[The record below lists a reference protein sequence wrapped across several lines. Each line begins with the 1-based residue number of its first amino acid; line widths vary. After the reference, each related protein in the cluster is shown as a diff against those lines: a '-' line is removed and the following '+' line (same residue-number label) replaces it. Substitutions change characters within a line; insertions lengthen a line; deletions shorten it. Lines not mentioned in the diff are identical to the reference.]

1 MTRPPRGPNYDKI
14 RPRKPNGIKDL
25 PRYLREVLSGF
36 FQRLFYIFKLVKDA
50 NGWIL
55 ILMMSYSLIAGVIPV
70 ISALISRE
78 LINSLTDAVT
88 GKAENFDVILKFL
101 LFQFGFIVLSSL
113 INSLY
118 SMIIRLS
125 GELVTNHIK
134 LTILEK
140 TKEVD
145 MSSFD
150 MPDFY
155 ERLENAS
162 REAGTRPISI
172 LQSVF
177 NIISTII
184 SLVSFIIILAEV
196 SAWAPLA
203 MIAFSLPSAAIS
215 FIYRKKN
222 FEYMR
227 MRSKERREMQYY
239 SDLLTDKDVAK
250 EVRIFNLS
258 DTFIDCYKESFGK
271 YFTGIKRLI
280 YAENAWS
287 VGISLAGS
295 AISCGLFLFVARMVW
310 KGLLQV
316 GDYTLYTGAL
326 NSISSSVS
334 SLISTLAMIYEGT
347 LFIDNMIAFMNEK
360 QRIKPTTD
368 KPLSVS
374 RGIAHKIEFKNVS
387 FRYPGTNRDVIKN
400 MSFTINGGET
410 AVLVGLNGAGKT
422 TLIKLLTRL
431 YDPTSGE
438 IFLDGRDIRL
448 YDTRELYDMFGIIFQ
463 DFGKYAFTA
472 AENIMFGEVKRGLD
486 REGIENAAR
495 CADAETFIKRLPK
508 SYDTP
513 LTRIFEDNGIELSI
527 GQWQKLSI
535 ARAFYGSSDFLILD
549 EPTASLDAIAEQEI
563 YSEFEE
569 LRRGKTTIFVS
580 HRLSSATTATK
591 ILVIERGE
599 LVEEGTHRELME
611 MHGKYFELFSTQ
623 AKRYVEGAN

>member
-387 FRYPGTNRDVIKN
+387 FRYPGTSRDVIKN

>member
-400 MSFTINGGET
+400 MSFTINDGET

-513 LTRIFEDNGIELSI
+513 LTRIFEDSGIELSI

>member
-14 RPRKPNGIKDL
+14 RPRKPKGIKDL
-25 PRYLREVLSGF
+25 PRYLREVLGGF

-50 NGWIL
+50 NSWIL
-55 ILMMSYSLIAGVIPV
+55 ILMMSYSLIAGAIPV

-78 LINSLTDAVT
+78 LINALTDAVT

-196 SAWAPLA
+196 SAWAPFA

-360 QRIKPTTD
+360 QRIKPITD
-368 KPLSVS
+368 KPLPVN

-387 FRYPGTNRDVIKN
+387 FCYPGTNRDVIKN

-438 IFLDGRDIRL
+438 IFLDGKDIRL

-486 REGIENAAR
+486 REGIENAAK
-495 CADAETFIKRLPK
+495 CADAEAFIKRLPK

-513 LTRIFEDNGIELSI
+513 LTRIFEDSGIELSI

-599 LVEEGTHRELME
+599 LVEEGTHRELMQ

-623 AKRYVEGAN
+623 AKRYVDGAN

>member
-78 LINSLTDAVT
+78 LINSLTDVVT

-513 LTRIFEDNGIELSI
+513 LTRIFEDSGIELSI